1 MVSALDSR
9 SSGLGSSPGRGHCV
23 VVSFVSFGKTLHF
36 HNASLHPDVQM
47 GTRKYARGNL
57 VMN

>member
-9 SSGLGSSPGRGHCV
+9 SSGLGASPGRGHCV
-23 VVSFVSFGKTLHF
+23 VSFGKTLHS
-36 HNASLHPDVQM
+36 HSASLHPDVQM